1 MAVTINKKLNIVIPM
16 EDDAGNIYYL
26 HSMPLSREAFQ
37 SNWLLLSQ
45 TFSAMVEQGIQVT
58 AGPRVASIVMRDL
71 AEKQGRIEDYDAI
84 MSEIRRLTTVIKASG
99 EGYEQ
104 LPLATALARGI
115 VSPDDI
121 EDTGN
126 MLVFFTLVSSMW
138 KGSRRIASLTFMN
151 SLWQSENTSL
161 SATAFMDSLT
171 ISTEAGSS
179 GETAAE

>member
-1 MAVTINKKLNIVIPM
+1 MAITINKKLNIVIPM
-16 EDDAGNIYYL
+16 EDDAGNEYYL

-45 TFSAMVEQGIQVT
+45 TFASMIERGIQVT
-58 AGPRVASIVMRDL
+58 AGPRVASIVMHDL
-71 AEKQGRIEDYDAI
+71 AEKQGLIDNYDAI

-104 LPLATALARGI
+104 LPLATALSRGI
-115 VSPDDI
+115 VSADDI
-121 EDTGN
+121 EDAGN

-138 KGSRRIASLTFMN
+138 KGSRRVASLNFMN

-171 ISTEAGSS
+171 TSTGAESS
-179 GETAAE
+179 GGTAAA